1 MDKSKPVFFSFSL
14 AKSKK
19 QKEVLFT
26 SVKIYSVKEKSIG
39 AKKKFQSGDTI
50 VSVNGNM
57 INDVLDYDFYI
68 ADENLKIDVIKASGK
83 QKLIRINKD
92 EYEDIGLEF
101 ETYLIDSQRS
111 CRNNCMFCF
120 VDQMPCGMRE
130 SLYFKDDDDRLSFIF
145 GNYVTL
151 TNLPQQEIDRI
162 IKMHISPINI
172 SVHTTNPE
180 LRVKMMN
187 NRFAGD
193 VLSYIDQLA
202 NAGIK
207 LNCQLVLC
215 PDVNDGEELK
225 RSLRDLGKLFTSV
238 QTIAC
243 VPVGLTKHR
252 QNLPYIE
259 PYTKEKAAAVVKI
272 INDFSKDFLAEHETR
287 LAYPAD
293 EFFIKAEQEIPDSDY
308 YGEFTQLENGV
319 GIVALQRAEFMEA
332 LSDLAESD
340 TKRRITL
347 ATGVDAE
354 VFIQNLVDE
363 LKKKWHNLECNVVAV
378 ENDFFGKTITVA
390 GLVTGQD
397 ILAKLDGTD
406 LGDEL
411 LLPGCMLRHEQDKFL
426 DDITLDEFKAKLNIS
441 VRLCD
446 NDGYD
451 LLNALIGKLD

>member
-1 MDKSKPVFFSFSL
+1 M
-14 AKSKK
+14 
-19 QKEVLFT
+19 
-26 SVKIYSVKEKSIG
+26 
-39 AKKKFQSGDTI
+39 
-50 VSVNGNM
+50 
-57 INDVLDYDFYI
+57 LDFDFYI
-68 ADENLKIDVIKASGK
+68 ADEKLKIDVIKANGK
-83 QKLIRINKD
+83 HKIIRINKE

-101 ETYLIDSQRS
+101 ETYLIDKQRS

-120 VDQMPCGMRE
+120 VDQMPIGMRE

-151 TNLPQQEIDRI
+151 TNLPQEEIDRI

-187 NRFAGD
+187 NRFAGE

-225 RSLRDLGKLFTSV
+225 RSLRDLSKLFPSV

-252 QNLPYIE
+252 ENLPHLE
-259 PYTKEKAAAVVKI
+259 PYTKEKAEAVIDI
-272 INDFSKDFLAEHETR
+272 IHDFSKEFFEENGTHLAF
-287 LAYPAD
+287 PAD
-293 EFFIKAEQEIPDSDY
+293 EFYVKAQREISDADY

-319 GIVALQRAEFMEA
+319 GIVALQRSEFIEA
-332 LSDLAESD
+332 LVDIEESD
-340 TKRRITL
+340 TRRRVTV
-347 ATGVDAE
+347 ATGVDAKPYIE
-354 VFIQNLVDE
+354 KLVDE
-363 LKKKWHNLECNVVAV
+363 LKKKWHNLECNVIAV
-378 ENDFFGKTITVA
+378 ENEFFGKTITVA

-397 ILAKLDGTD
+397 ILATLDGID

-411 LLPGCMLRHEQDKFL
+411 ILPSCMLRHEQDKFL
-426 DDITLDEFKAKLNIS
+426 DDITLDELKTKLSIN

-451 LLNALIGKLD
+451 VLNALIGAHD